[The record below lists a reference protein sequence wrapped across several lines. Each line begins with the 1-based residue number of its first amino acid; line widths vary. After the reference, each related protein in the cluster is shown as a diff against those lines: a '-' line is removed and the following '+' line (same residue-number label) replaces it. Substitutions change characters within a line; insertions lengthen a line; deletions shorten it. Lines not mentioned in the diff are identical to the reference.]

1 MSVAKTQEQQ
11 SGGAGERASSELTR
25 VTVNLVPGAVRAL
38 EVIMEVSGD
47 SQTDCINRSLR
58 FNAAILKMIESG
70 AELYVKK
77 EGQETLERIIVL

>member
-1 MSVAKTQEQQ
+1 
-11 SGGAGERASSELTR
+11 
-25 VTVNLVPGAVRAL
+25 VRAL
-38 EVIMEVSGD
+38 EVIRQVSGD